1 MRAFLFGMSFV
12 FIPSNYK
19 PIVMKNVLR
28 LVSGI
33 FILTLFAACGSNKD
47 LQERAPAQFG
57 ETSYTYDSNGIQL
70 NIPVISIQDQQ
81 ISLDA
86 VYFHGMKSMLKKS
99 DERPNLYVA
108 NFRMGTED
116 MVMHED
122 PKEEYGNRPPQLP
135 EESPF
140 SIDEDEAILV
150 FTQDEKIKYYK
161 LTGIV
166 EKE

>member
-1 MRAFLFGMSFV
+1 MNNALQFAA
-12 FIPSNYK
+12 
-19 PIVMKNVLR
+19 
-28 LVSGI
+28 GI
-33 FILTLFAACGSNKD
+33 FMLVLFASCGSNKD
-47 LQERAPAQFG
+47 LQERAPAQFN
-57 ETSYTYDSNGIQL
+57 EIYYTYNSNGIEL
-70 NIPVISIQDQQ
+70 NIPVSSIQDQR

-86 VYFHGMKSMLKKS
+86 VYFHGMKSPLKQSEEK
-99 DERPNLYVA
+99 PNLYVA
-108 NFRMGTED
+108 NFRMGSGD

-122 PKEEYGNRPPQLP
+122 PKEEYGNKPPQLP